1 MFAWKL
7 ASKALA
13 PNSNKKARHI
23 IDSLWMTLAQTV
35 DRNLEM
41 QHMQLWV
48 AHMLELFLQKFGRNG
63 IYRNETAKLQNTGS
77 DWFLIILNDTPVKAR
92 AALLVVGK
100 E

>member
-1 MFAWKL
+1 
-7 ASKALA
+7 
-13 PNSNKKARHI
+13 
-23 IDSLWMTLAQTV
+23 MTLAQTV

-77 DWFLIILNDTPVKAR
+77 DWFLIILNDTSVKAR